1 MCVDQSRLSFGR
13 RLPAPVA
20 AASVASGRRPGRRK
34 AGTRQAAGQAC
45 CPSFQLQAT
54 AAAQP
59 SSITRAAVVWNIQR
73 AALRQPVLNDALFSS
88 FVSLSCVADVIHFP
102 VLPFLLFLF
111 LPFSFSLA
119 HSVPRPPA
127 SVDYSSG
134 EPKASSRS
142 LSARSMA
149 QEAVESECNSM
160 NI

>member
-73 AALRQPVLNDALFSS
+73 AALRQPVLNDALFCS
-88 FVSLSCVADVIHFP
+88 FVSLLCGRRHPFP
-102 VLPFLLFLF
+102 CPSFLALSLPPFLF
-111 LPFSFSLA
+111 L
-119 HSVPRPPA
+119 
-127 SVDYSSG
+127 
-134 EPKASSRS
+134 SRS
-142 LSARSMA
+142 LCSPSAGVRRLFFWGT
-149 QEAVESECNSM
+149 ESLLSLSQRKINGSGGSGERV
-160 NI
+160 